1 MNKYFKILSIE
12 PRFEKMLIL
21 ELCDNG
27 LILSVGSFPD
37 AERNNLFTIIDIDT
51 CNKED
56 IEASAR
62 ISTVIGYT
70 RKAENT
76 NEFCSAVFLRPFLVP
91 DFIAAFGNLD
101 TEKTSVIQK
110 RKETHKKPHFL
121 TVDGNCAV
129 WGDTKIPLS
138 EYECKVLS
146 LLCENRGETVERE
159 RIYSLL
165 GAEAGNMGDVYIC
178 HLRRKIDNK
187 LGLKL
192 IYTIRGKGYML
203 KN

>member
-1 MNKYFKILSIE
+1 MNKYFKIVCNE
-12 PRFEKMLIL
+12 PKFEKMLTL

-27 LILSVGSFPD
+27 LISTAGSFPD
-37 AERNNLFTIIDIDT
+37 ANKENLFTILDLDA
-51 CNKED
+51 CKVND
-56 IEASAR
+56 IEANAE

-70 RKAENT
+70 RKSDNT
-76 NEFCSAVFLRPFLVP
+76 NEFCTKIFLRPFLISE
-91 DFIAAFGNLD
+91 FIAAFGNLEA
-101 TEKTSVIQK
+101 EKTSVIQK
-110 RKETHKKPHFL
+110 RKDTHKKPHFL